1 MSEYGRIIAAVLV
14 MEAVG
19 ALPGEHVVV
28 AVVEVR
34 DHLCVAEIAV
44 SLPVDQTGLHEIVDD
59 LDTWRDQIIIH
70 LN

>member
-1 MSEYGRIIAAVLV
+1 M
-14 MEAVG
+14 
-19 ALPGEHVVV
+19 V

-59 LDTWRDQIIIH
+59 LDTGRDQIIIH